1 MSHLLL
7 AIPSFIH
14 IYHGTGAD
22 QFNSGEIADYVR
34 SLVGSA
40 VDIRP
45 EFVARALTSSTGEE
59 RERIV
64 SETALHLAQLKIRDP
79 AKKDLR
85 VDPLK
90 PEIDYERRN
99 LTKATGKT
107 CGVIYEGFNLQ
118 QLYWDFIDPQE
129 RNLDHL
135 HLVVTNQLFA
145 TWDTNNHRYHARV
158 SIYGFPTLLST
169 SGVVEAPAKPRDFYV
184 RRHLGEDP
192 QELKEH
198 FKESYIDY
206 QDPRLTDVLKGYA
219 AQALFY
225 YLLGYPFC
233 EDRNCRLFNAHRQS
247 ELLLAQISAPYE
259 FCARHQAVLDQ
270 LQEPSG

>member
-1 MSHLLL
+1 MSHPFL

-14 IYHGTGAD
+14 IYPETGAG
-22 QFNSGEIADYVR
+22 QVNSGEIADYVR
-34 SLVGSA
+34 SLVRAA

-45 EFVARALTSSTGEE
+45 EFVSCALSSCTGEE
-59 RERIV
+59 REGILNK
-64 SETALHLAQLKIRDP
+64 TARNMARLKVRDVT
-79 AKKDLR
+79 KKDVR

-90 PEIDYERRN
+90 LEIDYERRN
-99 LTKATGKT
+99 LAKSTGRT

-118 QLYWDFIDPQE
+118 QLYCNFIDPQE
-129 RNLDHL
+129 RNLHHL

-158 SIYGFPTLLST
+158 SIYGLPTLLST
-169 SGVVEAPAKPRDFYV
+169 SGVVEAPAKPRDYYL
-184 RRHLGEDP
+184 RRHLGEDLH
-192 QELKEH
+192 ELKEH
-198 FKESYIDY
+198 FKEECIDY

-233 EDRNCRLFNAHRQS
+233 EDSNCRLFNAHRQS
-247 ELLLAQISAPYE
+247 ELLQAQLFSPYE
-259 FCARHQAVLDQ
+259 FCSRHQAVLDQ
-270 LQEPSG
+270 LQELFG